1 MTDLVDG
8 RAGVEPL
15 QESSR
20 KGCNAQC
27 KRARCCAMHTSDL
40 IQSAEAASILGV
52 DRSTLSRWVDAGK
65 VQPALRGE
73 GQNGPLFFR
82 RSDIEAY
89 ASRRAEAAS

>member
-1 MTDLVDG
+1 MHSANVQD
-8 RAGVEPL
+8 A
-15 QESSR
+15 
-20 KGCNAQC
+20 
-27 KRARCCAMHTSDL
+27 AMHTSDL
-40 IQSAEAASILGV
+40 FIQSAEAASILGV